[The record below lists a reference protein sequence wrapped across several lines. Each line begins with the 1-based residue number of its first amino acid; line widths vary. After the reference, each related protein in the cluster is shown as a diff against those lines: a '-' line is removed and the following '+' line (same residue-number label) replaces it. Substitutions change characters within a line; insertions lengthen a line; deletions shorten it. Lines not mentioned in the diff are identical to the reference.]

1 MSSMLRSI
9 DCEEPSPLEPGSGKR
24 MVSEGVLGPGRKKTL
39 RSSSA
44 QPSHGM
50 LAFQIANTMTQ
61 REGIAG

>member
-1 MSSMLRSI
+1 MSNMLSSI
-9 DCEEPSPLEPGSGKR
+9 DCEEFSPLEPGSGERRVRGGARPWEEEDTEKQF
-24 MVSEGVLGPGRKKTL
+24 
-39 RSSSA
+39 A